1 MRQYIAL
8 IEASPGGGLAA
19 RLPDFSDSSV
29 AAETLGELRA
39 LLTDRLASRIE
50 DMHQAGKAPPS
61 PSSFETLMADPGNQD
76 SAALLVGAKRVRPAA
91 PREEVSADAIHG
103 QSNDEWPEA
112 DA

>member
-8 IEASPGGGLAA
+8 IQTNPGGRLAA
-19 RLPDFSDSSV
+19 RLPDFSESSV
-29 AAETLGELRA
+29 VAETLGELRA
-39 LLTDRLASRIE
+39 LLTDHLASRIE

-61 PSSFETLMADPGNQD
+61 PSSFETLMADPSNRE
-76 SAALLVGAKRVRPAA
+76 SAAILVGAKGVKAAA

-103 QSNDEWPEA
+103 RSNDEWPEA